1 MLMVMLVSLLPSGA
15 LAAEAPT
22 GATNEVAS
30 VEEPTEVEPATG
42 ETEETL
48 PVESKTDGT
57 ENEDNNE
64 TSNTEGTSEGAPVS
78 DDNEKDPAE
87 DGTIGTA
94 KSEETVSAPDALK
107 APEPVVLNKG
117 AADEIVVSVEDAAPG
132 SSLSASIAIPSDY
145 DEQIKLVAGED
156 YELLLALDIHLDPIG
171 DWVQVKLQSPL
182 LAYAADE
189 RGEQPALYHV
199 YEENGVKRAI
209 QIDFEAD
216 WIKGEITFRTKDFS
230 PFVLACPSGGQSSKK
245 LEIMTAN
252 APDEPP
258 MRSSS
263 LSDTN
268 YGDLNYGWNIQWNV
282 AEDGTNYTY
291 DEDGTLLLHP
301 HDRSALNASISIE
314 MSVSAPDAETQQ
326 TIPAGA
332 VEFHIPAHLFYGWN
346 GNPADVLST
355 QVATDPAAAA
365 NNKVSFIYR
374 IDGDEI
380 IVSNYE
386 PLEGGTFFA
395 ADFAY
400 IANPLD
406 VNGGYPDDTKDHE
419 NWWDN

>member
-1 MLMVMLVSLLPSGA
+1 MRKCRKMISVIMLMVMLVSLLPSGA

-57 ENEDNNE
+57 ENEDNN
-64 TSNTEGTSEGAPVS
+64 SNTEGTSEGAPVS

-216 WIKGEITFRTKDFS
+216 WIKGEITFTMRPMNRRCGQAASATRTTATSTTAGTSSGMLRKTEQTTRTTRTERFCS
-230 PFVLACPSGGQSSKK
+230 IRMTVLP
-245 LEIMTAN
+245 
-252 APDEPP
+252 
-258 MRSSS
+258 
-263 LSDTN
+263 
-268 YGDLNYGWNIQWNV
+268 
-282 AEDGTNYTY
+282 
-291 DEDGTLLLHP
+291 
-301 HDRSALNASISIE
+301 
-314 MSVSAPDAETQQ
+314 
-326 TIPAGA
+326 
-332 VEFHIPAHLFYGWN
+332 
-346 GNPADVLST
+346 
-355 QVATDPAAAA
+355 
-365 NNKVSFIYR
+365 
-374 IDGDEI
+374 
-380 IVSNYE
+380 
-386 PLEGGTFFA
+386 
-395 ADFAY
+395 
-400 IANPLD
+400 
-406 VNGGYPDDTKDHE
+406 
-419 NWWDN
+419 